1 VASGVGVHVAVGS
14 TVGVAVGRA
23 SAVMVAWTSAVCAKP
38 VRCASTST
46 PGSPDPQ
53 ALNIM
58 LNKVNAVSNSQNLFV
73 FNLMITYSSWP
84 RLENVVGRLSI
95 VEYVGK
101 MSRIREN
108 AAFDVLNGKIS
119 QQLLW
124 H

>member
-1 VASGVGVHVAVGS
+1 VGVHVAVGS

-73 FNLMITYSSWP
+73 FNLIITCSSWP
-84 RLENVVGRLSI
+84 RLENGVGRLSI